1 MPALNERRL
10 DVSFSGRT
18 VFGLGAAERVGELAR
33 GFSVRG
39 AFLVTGLGVLASGAV
54 EIVRASLEE
63 AGLAVS
69 VFASVMPNPATSDVE
84 SGSASLLDFGKE
96 DVAVV
101 AVGGG
106 SSMDAAKGISLHAV
120 NGGSVLDLDYRKTPD
135 QSGLPVLAVPTTSGT
150 GSETNGFGVIMDHGS
165 GRKFYVGHTSAQPK
179 TAVLDPLLTLG
190 LPPGSTAA
198 TGIDA
203 LTHALESL
211 MSRNSNPYAEGLAL
225 QVIQMVSKW
234 LPAAVHDGGSVE
246 ARSQM
251 LLAAHLAGLAF
262 SSGTGLGLCHAVA
275 HSLSARLDV
284 AHGVALAAVLPAVM
298 TFNLPSSTRELALTA
313 SSMGVYDS
321 GTSEDENARSAV
333 AATEALVWDL
343 MGRRTLASLGVDEG
357 LLPTLVQDTIEDGVL
372 LNTPRMP
379 TPEEVENLLVA
390 AP

>member
-1 MPALNERRL
+1 MPALNGRRL
-10 DVSFSGRT
+10 DIAFAGRT
-18 VFGLGAAERVGELAR
+18 VFGLGMAERVGELAVDL
-33 GFSVRG
+33 GAGG
-39 AFLVTGLGVLASGAV
+39 AFLVTDPGVLASGAV

-63 AGLAVS
+63 TGLAVS
-69 VFASVMPNPATSDVE
+69 VFASVTPNPATSDIE
-84 SGSASLLDFGKE
+84 AGSASLLDFGKE

-120 NGGSVLDLDYRKTPD
+120 NGGSVLDLDYRRTPD
-135 QSGLPVLAVPTTSGT
+135 QPGLPVLAVPTTSGT

-165 GRKFYVGHTSAQPK
+165 GRKYYAGHASAQPK
-179 TAVLDPLLTLG
+179 AAVLDPLLTLG
-190 LPPGSTAA
+190 LPPAATAA

-211 MSRNSNPYAEGLAL
+211 MSRNPNPYAEGLAL
-225 QVIQMVSKW
+225 QVIRMVSEW
-234 LPAAVHDGGSVE
+234 LPAAVHDGGDVE

-262 SSGTGLGLCHAVA
+262 SSGTGLEVCHAVA

-298 TFNLPSSTRELALTA
+298 TFNLPSSTRELALAA
-313 SSMGVYDS
+313 SSMGVYDTS
-321 GTSEDENARSAV
+321 GSEEENAR
-333 AATEALVWDL
+333 AAIATTEALVWDL
-343 MGRRTLASLGVDEG
+343 ISRRTLASLGVTED
-357 LLPTLVQDTIEDGVL
+357 LLPTLAQDTLEDGVL

-379 TPEEVENLLVA
+379 SGEEVENLLA
-390 AP
+390 SAL